1 MVREPGRPGEPNQPV
16 PEDTESG
23 ATWRL
28 IVGDTGRAKHRG
40 NLRLS
45 QPAPPKDARIEA
57 TRRSIAGKAG
67 DEEEGQ
73 PEDSSE
79 AGKGVRTR
87 ATWNLISRCNAE
99 ASEVRGNSNVDS
111 RHSRKAETR
120 GNPRI
125 GRPRGQRARGTGQP
139 GDANLVERDESGS
152 GATCKLNERLTGR
165 CMIR

>member
-1 MVREPGRPGEPNQPV
+1 MVREPGRPGETNQPV
-16 PEDTESG
+16 PEDTGSG

-28 IVGDTGRAKHRG
+28 IVGDTGGAKQRG
-40 NLRLS
+40 NSRLS

-67 DEEEGQ
+67 GEDKGQ

-79 AGKGVRTR
+79 AGQRRRNRG
-87 ATWNLISRCNAE
+87 NLELNSRCNAE
-99 ASEVRGNSNVDS
+99 GSGIRGNSNFDR
-111 RHSRKAETR
+111 RHSQRAKTR

-125 GRPRGQRARGTGQP
+125 GRRRGQRMRGTGQP
-139 GDANLVERDESGS
+139 GDANLAEQEDSDGR
-152 GATCKLNERLTGR
+152 ATCNLNERLTGR